1 MFKNGFIDNLTQE
14 AAASGAY
21 AVTPAFAEGGGA
33 FEFTCPTS
41 HPIFD
46 MGFAGNGGN
55 TCKYGF
61 RFGNDG
67 NVYAITDGV
76 VSKGPQLQMLT
87 EQTSPYAKKVK

>member
-14 AAASGAY
+14 AAAFGAY

-33 FEFTCPTS
+33 FEFTCPTG

-55 TCKYGF
+55 TCKY
-61 RFGNDG
+61 
-67 NVYAITDGV
+67 
-76 VSKGPQLQMLT
+76 
-87 EQTSPYAKKVK
+87 